1 MAFRQASSTK
11 QVSQLIEHGTE
22 TSMPRCGWLAPG
34 CPRLKACSGA
44 WCTSAR
50 KNPWSSTWYALAH
63 VVVQPDGTHM
73 STRMN
78 DTTPIALHEP
88 CSHPHCVKPA
98 PIHAAQQTGTESHK
112 HTSHALCSQVF
123 SQFPGALKMVGRA
136 LAVQQPPISFVGLLE
151 VRRGPVSMSCWSLST
166 QWSRCWNSFMQ
177 LSIHMPAAGS
187 VLFHHHVACAEV
199 R

>member
-50 KNPWSSTWYALAH
+50 KNPWSSTWYAFAH

-73 STRMN
+73 STRMD
-78 DTTPIALHEP
+78 DTTPTALHEP
-88 CSHPHCVKPA
+88 CSHSHCVKPA
-98 PIHAAQQTGTESHK
+98 PIHAAQQTGTGKPQAHLTCTLLSGI
-112 HTSHALCSQVF
+112 Q
-123 SQFPGALKMVGRA
+123 
-136 LAVQQPPISFVGLLE
+136 PISRRPEDGGEGAGSAAAPNLIRGPSRGAQRSSQHVLLVTSNPMEQVLE
-151 VRRGPVSMSCWSLST
+151 VIHAAEYAHACCWLYFVPPLC
-166 QWSRCWNSFMQ
+166 RMC
-177 LSIHMPAAGS
+177 
-187 VLFHHHVACAEV
+187 
-199 R
+199 